1 MDKGMTKYMT
11 LKGTIIIFELRIRV
25 FFGLNQT
32 CYDDW
37 QETTLQRAKKKLQA
51 STKKIEKMVE
61 EMRHG
66 MEQTVS
72 SKMPIPRDL
81 SVRLSG

>member
-1 MDKGMTKYMT
+1 MMTGKKRLY
-11 LKGTIIIFELRIRV
+11 KE
-25 FFGLNQT
+25 Q
-32 CYDDW
+32 
-37 QETTLQRAKKKLQA
+37 KKKLQA

-72 SKMPIPRDL
+72 SKMPIPRD
-81 SVRLSG
+81 